1 MRVKVLGS
9 AAGGGFPQWN
19 CGCSNCSRLRTGT
32 LKGCARTQ
40 TQLAISPSEGVWL
53 LVGACPDLRQQLIR
67 DPEFAPASALP
78 PSQDHRAGESRG
90 TPIQAVLLTSA
101 DIDSVLGLLHLR
113 EFQPFR
119 ILSTAA
125 VHRILTEENVMFRAL
140 ARSRPPV
147 AWESLAL
154 NQPMPIFQP
163 VGSSTEES
171 LSCRA
176 VPLSGKF
183 PDYVTDRLSRSL
195 PENEA
200 VIGLEFMHRGKRLFC
215 APALSGRGNHW
226 KDEIGKSDVAL
237 LDGTF
242 FTDDELVKIR
252 PAGATAHEMGH
263 LPLAGPNGLLA
274 QLESMPNTRRI
285 LIHLNNTNPALDEDS
300 AAARILRDAG
310 YEVAYDGMEFTL

>member
-1 MRVKVLGS
+1 MRIKVLGS

-19 CGCSNCSRLRTGT
+19 CGCSNCARLRSGT
-32 LKGCARTQ
+32 LQGRARTQ
-40 TQLAISPSEGVWL
+40 TQLAISPSAGVWF
-53 LVGACPDLRQQLIR
+53 LVGACPDLRQQLTL
-67 DPEFAPASALP
+67 DPEFAPASPQSAAQIRGP
-78 PSQDHRAGESRG
+78 GDSRG

-119 ILSTAA
+119 IFSTSA

-147 AWESLAL
+147 AWESLPL
-154 NQPMPIFQP
+154 DRPVSIFQP
-163 VGSSTEES
+163 AGSSSEDS

-176 VPLSGKF
+176 VPVSGKF

-200 VIGLEFMHRGKRLFC
+200 VIGLEFTHRGKRLFC
-215 APALSGRGNHW
+215 ASTLSGRGNDW
-226 KDEIGKSDVAL
+226 KNEITKSDVAL

-242 FTDDELVKIR
+242 FTDDELVTIR
-252 PAGATAHEMGH
+252 AAGFTANEMGH
-263 LPLAGPNGLLA
+263 LPLSGPNGLLE
-274 QLESMPNTRRI
+274 QLKSLSNTRRI
-285 LIHLNNTNPALDEDS
+285 LIHLNNTNPALDEESD
-300 AAARILRDAG
+300 AARTLRDAG
-310 YEVAYDGMEFTL
+310 YEIAYDGMEFTL